1 MQNPNIT
8 KVPLKSRISSEFQ
21 RYLRVW
27 KLLKKP
33 SYAEFK
39 MIAKVSAIGLFLVGA
54 IGFIISVI
62 INLL

>member
-1 MQNPNIT
+1 MENKNSA
-8 KVPLKSRISSEFQ
+8 KVPLKSRLSSEFQ

-33 SYAEFK
+33 SYTEFK

-54 IGFIISVI
+54 MGFIISVAM
-62 INLL
+62 NLL

>member
-1 MQNPNIT
+1 MENNNSQ
-8 KVPLKSRISSEFQ
+8 KVPLKSRMSSEFQ

-39 MIAKVSAIGLFLVGA
+39 TIAKISAIGLFLVGA
-54 IGFIISVI
+54 IGFIISVV